1 MNCYPYG
8 GCTSNL
14 TVNLAI
20 SGNQYDSMT
29 SITCSTTSSNPQVS
43 LSESISQDVVVIS
56 ESKYNI
62 FLNFNCLSEFEKNN
76 FSIFLAQTMTVVIGD
91 SSGNIQVYNE
101 SFGLVKSFYAHSG
114 NIVIKPLINGY
125 VATASS
131 QDYIVK
137 IWDPYNN
144 EWTLITTLPF
154 SYRPWRPN
162 QKLPLEP
169 INSDTVAIGG
179 DLNIQFYSL
188 ITLSINRTLYTSNY
202 VYSLLLL
209 SDGLHLAAG
218 MEGGNISIYDL
229 TSNTSVSLSGH
240 FGNVQDLV
248 LLGNDLMAS
257 SGGWDMTVRVWN
269 LTTYTNKFILNG
281 HLGEVYG
288 LKLVSLNIL
297 ASSSSDSTV
306 KLWDITNGQLIRT
319 LTGHTNSIYWSVD
332 LFSYQIIVSGSY
344 DQTLKLWDIET
355 GQVLNTIYTYSFI
368 NSLVVL
374 NPSKFLLNSYT
385 SYSFILF

>member
-355 GQVLNTIYTYSFI
+355 GQVLNTVYTSSSI

-374 NPSKFLLNSYT
+374 NPSKIFLNSD
-385 SYSFILF
+385 SCVS

>member
-1 MNCYPYG
+1 
-8 GCTSNL
+8 
-14 TVNLAI
+14 
-20 SGNQYDSMT
+20 
-29 SITCSTTSSNPQVS
+29 
-43 LSESISQDVVVIS
+43 VVIS

-101 SFGLVKSFYAHSG
+101 SFGLVKSFNAHSG

-179 DLNIQFYSL
+179 DYNNIQFYSL
-188 ITLSINRTLYTSNY
+188 ITGSINRTLYTSNY

-209 SDGLHLAAG
+209 NDGLHLAAG
-218 MEGGNISIYDL
+218 MEGGNIVIYDL
-229 TSNTSVSLSGH
+229 SSNSSTTFSTLYGH
-240 FGNVQDLV
+240 TAGNVMDLV

-257 SGGWDMTVRVWN
+257 SGGWDMTVRIWN

-355 GQVLNTIYTYSFI
+355 GQVLNTVYTSSSI

-374 NPSKFLLNSYT
+374 NPSKIFLNSD
-385 SYSFILF
+385 SFVS

>member
-1 MNCYPYG
+1 M
-8 GCTSNL
+8 
-14 TVNLAI
+14 A
-20 SGNQYDSMT
+20 
-29 SITCSTTSSNPQVS
+29 
-43 LSESISQDVVVIS
+43 
-56 ESKYNI
+56 
-62 FLNFNCLSEFEKNN
+62 
-76 FSIFLAQTMTVVIGD
+76 VVIGD

-114 NIVIKPLINGY
+114 TINRIKPLINGY

-131 QDYIVK
+131 QDYNVK

-144 EWTLITTLPF
+144 DWTLMKTF
-154 SYRPWRPN
+154 YHSRPWRSN
-162 QKLPLEP
+162 QGFPLES

-179 DLNIQFYSL
+179 EYNIQFYSL
-188 ITLSINRTLYTSNY
+188 ITGSINRTLYTSNY
-202 VYSLLLL
+202 VFSLLLL
-209 SDGLHLAAG
+209 NDGLHLAAG
-218 MEGGNISIYDL
+218 LESGNIVIYDL
-229 TSNTSVSLSGH
+229 SSNSSTSFATLYGH
-240 FGNVQDLV
+240 TGNVMDLI

-257 SGGWDMTVRVWN
+257 TGGWDLTVRIWD
-269 LTTYTNKFILNG
+269 LTNYTNKFVLNG
-281 HLGEVYG
+281 HSGEIYG
-288 LKLVSLNIL
+288 LKVVSLNIL

-332 LFSYQIIVSGSY
+332 LFSYQTILSGSY

-355 GQVLNTIYTYSFI
+355 GQVLNTIYTYSSI

>member
-1 MNCYPYG
+1 M
-8 GCTSNL
+8 
-14 TVNLAI
+14 
-20 SGNQYDSMT
+20 
-29 SITCSTTSSNPQVS
+29 
-43 LSESISQDVVVIS
+43 
-56 ESKYNI
+56 K
-62 FLNFNCLSEFEKNN
+62 
-76 FSIFLAQTMTVVIGD
+76 VVIGD

-131 QDYIVK
+131 QDYYVK

-179 DLNIQFYSL
+179 DFYIQFYSL

-355 GQVLNTIYTYSFI
+355 GQVLNTVYTSSSI

-374 NPSKFLLNSYT
+374 NPSKIFLNSD
-385 SYSFILF
+385 SCVS

>member
-1 MNCYPYG
+1 M
-8 GCTSNL
+8 
-14 TVNLAI
+14 A
-20 SGNQYDSMT
+20 
-29 SITCSTTSSNPQVS
+29 
-43 LSESISQDVVVIS
+43 
-56 ESKYNI
+56 
-62 FLNFNCLSEFEKNN
+62 
-76 FSIFLAQTMTVVIGD
+76 VVIGD

-114 NIVIKPLINGY
+114 TIIRIKPLINGY
-125 VATASS
+125 VETASS
-131 QDYIVK
+131 PPLVK

-144 EWTLITTLPF
+144 DWTLIMTLYL
-154 SYRPWRPN
+154 SGRPWRIN
-162 QKLPLEP
+162 QKLPLES

-179 DLNIQFYSL
+179 DYNIQFYSL
-188 ITLSINRTLYTSNY
+188 ITGSINRTLYTSYY
-202 VYSLLLL
+202 VHSLLLL
-209 SDGLHLAAG
+209 NDKLHLAAG
-218 MEGGNISIYDL
+218 MESGNLVIYDL
-229 TSNTSVSLSGH
+229 TSNSSTSLSGH
-240 FGNVQDLV
+240 FGNINDLV
-248 LLGNDLMAS
+248 LLGNNLMAS
-257 SGGWDMTVRVWN
+257 SGGSDLTVRIWN
-269 LTTYTNKFILNG
+269 LTSYTNKFILNG
-281 HLGEVYG
+281 NSGEIYV

-332 LFSYQIIVSGSY
+332 LFSYQTIISGSY

-355 GQVLNTIYTYSFI
+355 GQVLNTIYTYSSI

>member
-101 SFGLVKSFYAHSG
+101 SFGLVKSFNAHSG

-131 QDYIVK
+131 QDYYVK

-179 DLNIQFYSL
+179 DFYIQFYSL

-355 GQVLNTIYTYSFI
+355 GQVLNTVYTSSSI

-374 NPSKFLLNSYT
+374 NPSKIFLNSD
-385 SYSFILF
+385 SFVS